1 MNEKMRYAALFFA
14 ALFLLAGC
22 TGVSKEAA
30 FSEVQQQVDESIGFT
45 VHWNG
50 DTDSAGEVTQT
61 IKELLSKSLVADAAV
76 QIALLNNRRLQATY
90 EEIGIAYAAVVEA
103 GSPSNPAFHGGATFG
118 LPQDPMTA
126 HPVHDSY
133 VFEIEMDFL
142 SLLYGSM
149 RKSVAKS
156 EFEAAKLRVTAAVM
170 DLAGQTRTAFYRVQ
184 AEKQM
189 LEMFRQVVLA
199 TQAGYEFASELR
211 EAGNIPELDLLLQR
225 ALYEGSKLALVAAE
239 VTLAESREQLNRLM
253 GLWGE
258 ETAWAVE
265 ARLPNIPAEPMK
277 LDDVEKVAIENSI
290 DLAIAREDIVS
301 IGKQLGVAKAMS
313 LVPRLE
319 VGGELEQEDGAWKA
333 GPALGFEIPL
343 FDRNQGQRAAAAAE
357 LRQRQEEYSALAVE
371 IRSAVRTA
379 HRRLLAARQTA
390 LSYQNE
396 ILPLQEKILEQIQLQ
411 YNAMQVG
418 TPRLLVAKQQQID
431 AGRDY
436 IQALYNYHV
445 ARAEFDQILNGR
457 LVMAAQVEASPSQ
470 GNSTARHLDSAAAE
484 GGH

>member
-61 IKELLSKSLVADAAV
+61 IKGLLSESLVTDAAV

-118 LPQDPMTA
+118 LPQAMTA
-126 HPVHDSY
+126 HPAHDSY

-142 SLLYGSM
+142 SVLYGSM

-199 TQAGYEFASELR
+199 TQAGYEFASELY

-225 ALYEGSKLALVAAE
+225 TLYEQSKLALTTAE

-258 ETAWAVE
+258 ETSWTVE
-265 ARLPNIPAEPMK
+265 IRLPNIPTAPIQ
-277 LDDVEKVAIENSI
+277 LDNLEKVAIENSI
-290 DLAIAREDIVS
+290 DLAITRGAIVS

-319 VGGELEQEDGAWKA
+319 IVGELEQEAGAWSA

>member
-45 VHWNG
+45 IHWNG

-118 LPQDPMTA
+118 LPQAMTA
-126 HPVHDSY
+126 PPAHDSY

-142 SLLYGSM
+142 SVLYGSM
-149 RKSVAKS
+149 RRSVAKS
-156 EFEAAKLRVTAAVM
+156 EFEAAKLRVMAAVM

-189 LEMFRQVVLA
+189 LEMFRQIVLA

-225 ALYEGSKLALVAAE
+225 ALYEGSRLALVAAE

-343 FDRNQGQRAAAAAE
+343 FDRNQGQRAAAAAV
-357 LRQRQEEYSALAVE
+357 LRQRQEEYHALAVE
-371 IRSAVRTA
+371 IRSAVRA
-379 HRRLLAARQTA
+379 AQRRLLTTRQTA
-390 LSYQNE
+390 LSYQDD
-396 ILPLQEKILEQIQLQ
+396 ILPLQEKILEQVQLQ

-418 TPRLLVAKQQQID
+418 TPRLLLAKQQQID

-445 ARAEFDQILNGR
+445 ARVAFDQILSGR
-457 LVMAAQVEASPSQ
+457 LVLNVQVDTSLPQ
-470 GNSTARHLDSAAAE
+470 GNSAVRHLDNAGTE

>member
-45 VHWNG
+45 IHWNG

-118 LPQDPMTA
+118 LPQAMTA
-126 HPVHDSY
+126 HPAHDSY

-142 SLLYGSM
+142 SVLYGSM

-343 FDRNQGQRAAAAAE
+343 FDRNQGQRAMAAAV
-357 LRQRQEEYSALAVE
+357 LRQRQEEYHVLAVE
-371 IRSAVRTA
+371 IRSAVRA
-379 HRRLLAARQTA
+379 AQRRLLTTWQTA
-390 LSYQNE
+390 LSYQDD
-396 ILPLQEKILEQIQLQ
+396 ILPLQEKILEQVQLQ

-418 TPRLLVAKQQQID
+418 TPRLLLAKQQQID

-445 ARAEFDQILNGR
+445 ARVAFDQILSGR
-457 LVMAAQVEASPSQ
+457 LVLNAQIDTSLPQ
-470 GNSTARHLDSAAAE
+470 GNSAARYPDNTGTE

>member
-22 TGVSKEAA
+22 AGVSKEAA

-61 IKELLSKSLVADAAV
+61 IKELLSKLLVADAAV

-103 GSPSNPAFHGGATFG
+103 GSPSNPAFHGGVTFG
-118 LPQDPMTA
+118 LPQAMTA
-126 HPVHDSY
+126 HPAHDSY

-142 SLLYGSM
+142 SVLYGSM
-149 RKSVAKS
+149 RRSVAKS
-156 EFEAAKLRVTAAVM
+156 EFEAAKLRVMAAVM

-189 LEMFRQVVLA
+189 LEMFRQIVLA

-225 ALYEGSKLALVAAE
+225 ALYEGSRLALVAAE

-343 FDRNQGQRAAAAAE
+343 FDRNQGQRAAAAAV
-357 LRQRQEEYSALAVE
+357 LRQRQEEYHALAVE
-371 IRSAVRTA
+371 IRSAVRA
-379 HRRLLAARQTA
+379 AQRRLLTTRQTA
-390 LSYQNE
+390 LSYQDD
-396 ILPLQEKILEQIQLQ
+396 ILPLQEKILEQVQLQ

-418 TPRLLVAKQQQID
+418 TPRLLLAKQQQID

-445 ARAEFDQILNGR
+445 ARVAFDQILSGR
-457 LVMAAQVEASPSQ
+457 LVLNVQVDTSLPQ
-470 GNSTARHLDSAAAE
+470 GNSAVRHLDNAGTE

>member
-118 LPQDPMTA
+118 LPQAMTA
-126 HPVHDSY
+126 HPAHDSY

-142 SLLYGSM
+142 SVLYGSM

-258 ETAWAVE
+258 ETAWVVE

-343 FDRNQGQRAAAAAE
+343 FDRNQGQRAAAAAV
-357 LRQRQEEYSALAVE
+357 LRQRQEEYHALAVE
-371 IRSAVRTA
+371 IRSAVRA
-379 HRRLLAARQTA
+379 AQRRLLTTRQTA
-390 LSYQNE
+390 LSYQDD
-396 ILPLQEKILEQIQLQ
+396 ILPLQEKILEQVQLQ

-418 TPRLLVAKQQQID
+418 TPRLLLAKQQQID

-445 ARAEFDQILNGR
+445 ARVAFDQILSGR
-457 LVMAAQVEASPSQ
+457 LVLNAQIDTSLPQ
-470 GNSTARHLDSAAAE
+470 GNSAARYPDNTGTE

>member
-14 ALFLLAGC
+14 ALFPLAGC
-22 TGVSKEAA
+22 TGISQEAA

-118 LPQDPMTA
+118 LPQAMTA
-126 HPVHDSY
+126 HPAHDSY

-142 SLLYGSM
+142 SVLYGSM

-189 LEMFRQVVLA
+189 LEMFRQIVLA

-225 ALYEGSKLALVAAE
+225 ALYEGSRLALVAAE

-343 FDRNQGQRAAAAAE
+343 FDRNQGQRAAAAAV
-357 LRQRQEEYSALAVE
+357 LRQRQEEYHALAVE
-371 IRSAVRTA
+371 IRSAVRA
-379 HRRLLAARQTA
+379 AQRRLLTTRQTA
-390 LSYQNE
+390 LSYQDE
-396 ILPLQEKILEQIQLQ
+396 ILPLQEKILEQVQLQ

-418 TPRLLVAKQQQID
+418 TPRLLLAKQQQID

-445 ARAEFDQILNGR
+445 ARVAFDQILSGR
-457 LVMAAQVEASPSQ
+457 LVLNVQVDTSLPQ
-470 GNSTARHLDSAAAE
+470 GNSAVRHLDNAGTE

>member
-103 GSPSNPAFHGGATFG
+103 GSPSNPAFHGGVTFG
-118 LPQDPMTA
+118 LPQAMTA
-126 HPVHDSY
+126 HPAHDSY

-142 SLLYGSM
+142 SVLYGSM

-343 FDRNQGQRAAAAAE
+343 FDRNQGQRAMAAAV
-357 LRQRQEEYSALAVE
+357 LRQRQEEYHALAVE
-371 IRSAVRTA
+371 IRSAVRA
-379 HRRLLAARQTA
+379 AQRRLLTTWQTA
-390 LSYQNE
+390 LSYQDD
-396 ILPLQEKILEQIQLQ
+396 ILPLQEKILEQVQLQ

-418 TPRLLVAKQQQID
+418 TPRLLLAKQQQID

-445 ARAEFDQILNGR
+445 ARVAFDQILSGR
-457 LVMAAQVEASPSQ
+457 LVLDAQVDTSLPQ
-470 GNSTARHLDSAAAE
+470 GNSAVRHLDNAGTE

>member
-14 ALFLLAGC
+14 ALLLLAGC

-90 EEIGIAYAAVVEA
+90 EEIGIAYAAFVEA

-118 LPQDPMTA
+118 LPQAMTA
-126 HPVHDSY
+126 PPAHDSY

-142 SLLYGSM
+142 SVLYGSM

-225 ALYEGSKLALVAAE
+225 ALYEGSRLVLVAAE

-343 FDRNQGQRAAAAAE
+343 FDRNQGQRAMAAAV
-357 LRQRQEEYSALAVE
+357 LRQRQEEYHALAVE
-371 IRSAVRTA
+371 IRSAVRA
-379 HRRLLAARQTA
+379 AQRRLLTTRQTA
-390 LSYQNE
+390 LSYQDE
-396 ILPLQEKILEQIQLQ
+396 ILPLQEKILEQVQLQ

-418 TPRLLVAKQQQID
+418 TPRLLLAKQQQID

-445 ARAEFDQILNGR
+445 ARVTFDQILSGR
-457 LVMAAQVEASPSQ
+457 LVLNAQIDTSLPQ
-470 GNSTARHLDSAAAE
+470 GNSAARYPDNTGTE